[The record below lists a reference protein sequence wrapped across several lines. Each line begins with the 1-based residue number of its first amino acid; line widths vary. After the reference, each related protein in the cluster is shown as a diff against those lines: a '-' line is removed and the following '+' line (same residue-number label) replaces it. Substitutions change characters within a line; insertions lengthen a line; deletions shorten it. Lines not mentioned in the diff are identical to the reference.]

1 MDNQSAKNKLIEKIS
16 AANNILLAVSHSPS
30 TDELTA
36 ALALSLALNKLGK
49 RSVAVFSGQVPKSL
63 AFLSPERTFQ
73 TSADSLRD
81 FIISID
87 KDKADRLRCKV
98 EGDFVR
104 VYITPYQN
112 TLNKDDLQFSTGD
125 FNVELVIA
133 IGVSKKEELDNAI
146 ASHGKIFHSA
156 TISTLN
162 LNKID
167 DTLGSISWYGDNLTC
182 YAEMVNDLI
191 RTLDNGKG
199 LIDQPVA
206 TALMSGVVAATNQF
220 KNSSTTPAIMTL
232 AANLMASGANQ
243 QFIIEQLSIDSPAE
257 SSVAAKEDIS
267 QKVES
272 LEKEQEQ
279 ANNNLSAGYD
289 VSSSAKP
296 ETDANNAD
304 SSKDQKG
311 QEQALLDV
319 DLHEVTP
326 SDTINQNESKV
337 ETEAKSDTK
346 PEIEP
351 AVSTSIKSDH
361 KTPYV
366 GNNITS
372 HPLSAASENSSHQEV
387 VKSIDNNSQDNVDQ
401 PEDSAPVAAFQVA
414 NKVSPL
420 APKQEL
426 TPSPAESSPPEP
438 SPSALPPLPLP
449 NSQSSQSSQLS
460 EPLPSPAPLPNSS
473 PKPPAEPLPPIAPL
487 PPIPPAPDNS
497 PSLSK
502 ALPPLPPLPPI
513 PPADLSSNFPVANNN
528 DSPMPNSAPA
538 SEPTSNPGVNRNPD
552 TTPNPDPSQFVIP
565 S

>member
-272 LEKEQEQ
+272 LEKEQV
-279 ANNNLSAGYD
+279 NNNLSAGYD

-326 SDTINQNESKV
+326 SDTINQNEPKV
-337 ETEAKSDTK
+337 ETEAKSETK
-346 PEIEP
+346 PEIKP
-351 AVSTSIKSDH
+351 AVSASIKSDH

-366 GNNITS
+366 GDNITS

-387 VKSIDNNSQDNVDQ
+387 AKSIDNNSQDNVDQ

-420 APKQEL
+420 VPKQEL
-426 TPSPAESSPPEP
+426 TPSLAESSSPEP

-449 NSQSSQSSQLS
+449 NSQSSQSLQLS
-460 EPLPSPAPLPNSS
+460 ESLPSPAPLPNSS

-513 PPADLSSNFPVANNN
+513 PPADLSGNLPAASNN

-538 SEPTSNPGVNRNPD
+538 SEPTSNPDVNRNPD
-552 TTPNPDPSQFVIP
+552 TAPNPDPSQFVIP

>member
-272 LEKEQEQ
+272 LEKEQV
-279 ANNNLSAGYD
+279 NNNLSAGYD

-326 SDTINQNESKV
+326 SDTINQNEPKV
-337 ETEAKSDTK
+337 ETEAKSETK
-346 PEIEP
+346 PEIKP
-351 AVSTSIKSDH
+351 AVSASIKSDH

-366 GNNITS
+366 GDNITS

-387 VKSIDNNSQDNVDQ
+387 VKSINNNSQDNVDQ

-420 APKQEL
+420 APKQEI
-426 TPSPAESSPPEP
+426 TPSLAESSSPEP
-438 SPSALPPLPLP
+438 LPSALPPLPLP

-487 PPIPPAPDNS
+487 PPIPPVPDNS

-513 PPADLSSNFPVANNN
+513 PPADLSGNLPAANNN

-538 SEPTSNPGVNRNPD
+538 SEPTSNPDVNRKPD
-552 TTPNPDPSQFVIP
+552 ATLNPDPSQFVIP